1 MKIAIYDKW
10 LSALGGGEKVATV
23 MAEVLSKKGHD
34 VDLVSNFEVDKK
46 ELQEKMGVDLSK
58 VRLVAWYERSYGKL
72 TPKTNKYDL
81 LINVSFLDH
90 LPSKAKR
97 SIYYVHF
104 PTPMRR
110 TFLGFIKY
118 EKILPILRRFLII
131 PEIKSGI
138 NPVDDVYTRGGRWLD
153 KENTIVFS
161 NTPKSFLLVLRI
173 FVEQLTL
180 RSLKSI
186 SFDSPNARISLE
198 DRYLDYNFN
207 VGVFKL
213 RVNSANQNPVIKI
226 SINEDTKSNGF
237 GLVSMGVRN
246 FRFILWNILKRYMPR
261 YEMALYGSS
270 SYKPGEGLDTYKL
283 FLANSEFTKF
293 WTKKYL
299 DKDAEILYP
308 PVDIDQFQPG
318 RKKNIILN
326 VGRFF
331 MGGHSKKQDI
341 LVSVFKKMVDEKM
354 IDSSWE
360 LHFVGG
366 VAGGKE
372 HTDYLNMIRNE
383 AKGYKVYF
391 HLFLSFEGLKKLYS
405 QAKIYWHA
413 TGFGEDKARD
423 PITFEHFGIT
433 VVEAMA
439 AGVVPI
445 VFNGGG
451 LTETVSK
458 ESGMVWNSQRELITM
473 TKQLIENK
481 TFMETLSEGAV
492 KRSKYFSKDR
502 FGKELLKYVEK

>member
-23 MAEVLSKKGHD
+23 MAEVLSKRGYD
-34 VDLVSNFEVDKK
+34 VDLVSNFEVNKK
-46 ELQEKMGVDLSK
+46 ELQEKMGVDLSR
-58 VRLVAWYERSYGKL
+58 VRIVAWYERSYFKL
-72 TPKTNKYDL
+72 LPKTKEYDL

-104 PTPMRR
+104 PTPIKR

-118 EKILPILRRFLII
+118 EKILPLLRRYLII
-131 PEIKSGI
+131 PEIESGI
-138 NPVDDVYTRGGRWLD
+138 NPVEDVYTRGGRWLD
-153 KENTIVFS
+153 RENTIVFS

-173 FVEQLTL
+173 YVEQLSLT
-180 RSLKSI
+180 SLKSI
-186 SFDSPNARISLE
+186 SFGSPNASVSVE
-198 DRYLDYNFN
+198 DSYLDHNFN

-213 RVNSANQNPVIKI
+213 RVKSTGQSPVVKI
-226 SINEDTKSNGF
+226 FIDEDTRANGF
-237 GLVSMGVRN
+237 GLVSMAIRN
-246 FRFILWNILKRYMPR
+246 LRFILWNFLKRYMPR

-299 DKDAEILYP
+299 DKEAKILYP
-308 PVDIDQFQPG
+308 PIDVHEFKPG
-318 RKKNIILN
+318 RKRNIILN

-331 MGGHSKKQDI
+331 VGGHSKKQDI
-341 LVSVFKKMVDEKM
+341 LLSGFKTMVDKKL
-354 IDSSWE
+354 IDKSWE

-372 HTDYLNMIRNE
+372 HTEYLNEIRDD

-405 QAKIYWHA
+405 EAKIYWHA
-413 TGFGEDKARD
+413 TGFGEDKGRD

-439 AGVVPI
+439 AGAVPV

-451 LTETVSK
+451 LTETVDK
-458 ESGMVWNSQRELITM
+458 ESGAVWNSQAELVKITAR
-473 TKQLIENK
+473 LIEDK
-481 TFMETLSEGAV
+481 ALLERLSKGAV
-492 KRSKYFSKDR
+492 IRSKLFSKER
-502 FGKELLKYVEK
+502 FEKELLKYVEK